1 MDLSRISSLDDLNI
15 EGRKVLVRVD
25 FNVPFDDRVISDD
38 TRIRAAMPTIDYLLD
53 AGARVILM
61 SHLGRPKGKP
71 DPDLSLEPVAMR
83 LAEILDVGEV
93 TLTDSC
99 VGDGA
104 RQVVRDMRDG
114 QVVLLENLRFHIGET
129 ANDPH
134 LAKELA
140 ALGDIYVN
148 DAFGTAHR
156 AHASTV
162 GVPSIVRDKAA
173 GFLMQKEIQ
182 SLSALLGDV
191 AKPYIAVLGGAKV
204 SGKIGIIENLLERV
218 NILIIGGA
226 MANTF
231 IAATGGAVGKSL
243 VEESKFPLAR
253 DLLARAQT
261 RDVKIILP
269 TDVVVAGDPD
279 STTTQVV
286 PASEV
291 PEDMIAFDIGPQ
303 SSAVFKEILGRAGTI
318 LWNGPMGMFEKEQFS
333 TGTTTIAKA
342 IAGASALSVVGGGDS
357 VAAVKRSG
365 LGRGFDHI
373 STGGGASLELLEG
386 KILPGITAL
395 VSEV

>member
-25 FNVPFDDRVISDD
+25 FNVPFDGRTISDD
-38 TRIRAAMPTIDYLLD
+38 TRIRAAMPTINYLLD

-104 RQVVRDMRDG
+104 KQVVRDMRDG
-114 QVVLLENLRFHIGET
+114 QVVLLENLRFHVGET

-231 IAATGGAVGKSL
+231 VAATGGSVGKSL

-253 DLLARAQT
+253 DLLARAQA
-261 RDVKIILP
+261 RDVNIVLP
-269 TDVVVAGDPD
+269 TDMIVADNPD
-279 STTTQVV
+279 STATQIVQ
-286 PASEV
+286 ASEIPDGMV
-291 PEDMIAFDIGPQ
+291 AFDIGPK
-303 SSAVFKEILGRAGTI
+303 SSVAFKEILGRAGTI
-318 LWNGPMGMFEKEQFS
+318 FWNGPMGMFEKEQFS
-333 TGTTTIAKA
+333 TGTTEIAKA
-342 IAGASALSVVGGGDS
+342 IAGSSAFSVVGGGDS

-365 LGRGFDHI
+365 LGAGFDHI

-386 KILPGITAL
+386 KVLPGIIAL
-395 VSEV
+395 DSEA